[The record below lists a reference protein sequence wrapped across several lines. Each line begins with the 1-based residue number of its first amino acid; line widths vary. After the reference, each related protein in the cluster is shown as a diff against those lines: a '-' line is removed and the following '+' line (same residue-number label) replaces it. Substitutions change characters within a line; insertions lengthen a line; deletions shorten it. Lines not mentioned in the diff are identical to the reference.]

1 MVEFALLL
9 PIFILLTVGI
19 MDFGTG
25 FWINGQV
32 VNAARE
38 GARVGTY
45 DQTAASIRSA
55 VKSTA
60 PALSLSD
67 ADITIVCYSGFTS
80 TTKSC
85 GSAGLGDGVKV
96 TVNKVWVPITPLIR
110 AIPGVGSS
118 VTLTSS
124 AMRSVQ

>member
-1 MVEFALLL
+1 MVEFALTL
-9 PIFILLTVGI
+9 PIFILLTVGLI
-19 MDFGTG
+19 DFGTG
-25 FWINGQV
+25 FWMNGEL

-45 DQTAASIRSA
+45 DQSTTSIRTA

-60 PALSLSD
+60 PALNLAD
-67 ADITIVCYSGFTS
+67 ADIVITCYSGFTT
-80 TTKSC
+80 TTKTC
-85 GSAGLGDGVKV
+85 ASAGLGDGIKV
-96 TVNKVWVPITPLIR
+96 TVTKNWVPITPLIR

-118 VTLTSS
+118 VNLNSS